1 MSITAHNSEWQVEGR
16 LAVEH
21 FTFDHTLST
30 CHAYADPVHVDGDF
44 VVKDWTHH
52 HGRYI
57 GPDPRLFHA
66 VESPG
71 AQEPRFEINR
81 DSEDY
86 QIAWSPNGF
95 LRRVR

>member
-1 MSITAHNSEWQVEGR
+1 MSITAHNSEWQVEGW

-44 VVKDWTHH
+44 VVKDWTHRQ
-52 HGRYI
+52 GREI
-57 GPDPRLFHA
+57 GHDPGLFQA
-66 VESPG
+66 DESPD

-86 QIAWSPNGF
+86 QIAWIPNGF